1 MVTVNDNIPGVVAN
15 GSTGNG
21 SPSITINGT
30 ANIQTLGDD
39 SLGVG
44 ANESGIVTI
53 NNANIISSGT
63 NGVGIGTRDN
73 DGIIN
78 IASGQINAKLHAI
91 QMFDGNNQQINLS
104 NINLI
109 AEDDVILIDGST
121 SANLQ
126 ITNGMASA
134 VTGQQLLNVNNTSD
148 FTGIFSQS
156 VLNGDVF
163 VEGGSTSTLSLLSN
177 TLLTGSMDGGSAL
190 IDPTSRWLMTA
201 DSTILNMENNG
212 VIDFGNYSGTYK
224 QLQINSNYT
233 TNNGTINLN
242 TSLGA
247 DNSSTDIV
255 VVQGNTTGAGF
266 VKVTNTDGIG
276 APTNEGIKI
285 IDVNGASN
293 ATFQLIGDYVF
304 EGDPAVVS
312 GAYAYRL
319 YKNGISTPTDGDWYL
334 RSSLKDSPTPLYQPG
349 VPIYEAYANVLQLFN
364 LMDTLQQRVG
374 NRSWWGSN
382 KFSSLKTSNLIEGD
396 GFWSKIDGM
405 QGSFEPK
412 FSIAPFDYRANL
424 LKYTLGID
432 KRLFADSTGSL
443 VGGLAGHYGK
453 VFSDINSYF
462 GKGKINAN
470 GYGPTAT
477 LTWYGNNGFYVDGQ
491 AHAIWYDSDLFS
503 NTSNQTLKNNNDA
516 QSYAT
521 SLEIGKRILFNTNW
535 SFTPQTQFGYYQVD
549 FNHFKDVF
557 GADVSLNNAKSLIG
571 RLGLSVDYQNR
582 ELNSLGIV
590 DRSHLYGIANLYY
603 DFLNQYAITVSE
615 TPFSSQNYPL
625 WGGLGIGGS
634 KNWNNDCF
642 SVFGEASV
650 NTSLSHVNNNNYII
664 LGRLGVRIKW
674 D

>member
-1 MVTVNDNIPGVVAN
+1 
-15 GSTGNG
+15 
-21 SPSITINGT
+21 
-30 ANIQTLGDD
+30 
-39 SLGVG
+39 
-44 ANESGIVTI
+44 
-53 NNANIISSGT
+53 
-63 NGVGIGTRDN
+63 
-73 DGIIN
+73 
-78 IASGQINAKLHAI
+78 
-91 QMFDGNNQQINLS
+91 
-104 NINLI
+104 
-109 AEDDVILIDGST
+109 
-121 SANLQ
+121 
-126 ITNGMASA
+126 
-134 VTGQQLLNVNNTSD
+134 
-148 FTGIFSQS
+148 
-156 VLNGDVF
+156 
-163 VEGGSTSTLSLLSN
+163 
-177 TLLTGSMDGGSAL
+177 
-190 IDPTSRWLMTA
+190 
-201 DSTILNMENNG
+201 
-212 VIDFGNYSGTYK
+212 
-224 QLQINSNYT
+224 
-233 TNNGTINLN
+233 
-242 TSLGA
+242 
-247 DNSSTDIV
+247 
-255 VVQGNTTGAGF
+255 
-266 VKVTNTDGIG
+266 
-276 APTNEGIKI
+276 
-285 IDVNGASN
+285 
-293 ATFQLIGDYVF
+293 
-304 EGDPAVVS
+304 
-312 GAYAYRL
+312 
-319 YKNGISTPTDGDWYL
+319 
-334 RSSLKDSPTPLYQPG
+334 
-349 VPIYEAYANVLQLFN
+349 
-364 LMDTLQQRVG
+364 MDTLQQRVG

-557 GADVSLNNAKSLIG
+557 GADVSLNNAKNLIG

-582 ELNSLGIV
+582 DLNSLGIV

-603 DFLNQYAITVSE
+603 DFLNQYAITISE

-625 WGGLGIGGS
+625 WSGLGIGGS